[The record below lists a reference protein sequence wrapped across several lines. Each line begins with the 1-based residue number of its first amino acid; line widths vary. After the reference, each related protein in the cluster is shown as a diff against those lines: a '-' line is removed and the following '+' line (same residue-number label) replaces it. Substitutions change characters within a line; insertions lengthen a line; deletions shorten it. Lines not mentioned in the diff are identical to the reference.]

1 MDRSLLTLSTIGIL
15 LIFLLSSCGVN
26 ERTDFPEDELRQ
38 LVENFRGD
46 VGVYILDLES
56 GADFSLNGDTLFPT
70 ASTIKIPIM
79 IGLFDKM
86 DQGEIGYGDTVLYDG
101 EHDDTWGNDIIN
113 QLQPGAEVEVKRLI
127 HLMMSTSNN
136 TASLWNQHLAGTGT
150 RINEL
155 MDELGFTDTK
165 VNSRTDGRHS
175 NWERYGWG
183 QSTPKNL
190 AEMLLQ
196 MHRGELISRHASE
209 KMYRIM
215 TRNFWDG
222 ESLSQI
228 PPYVNVASKNGSV
241 SRSKAEVLFVNG
253 PSGDYLFS
261 VMTKNQEDDRR
272 EDDNEGFVLLREISA
287 LLYSHFEPGDSWSP
301 NPEMAEF

>member
-26 ERTDFPEDELRQ
+26 ERTDFPEDEIRQ

-155 MDELGFTDTK
+155 MDELGLTDTK

-301 NPEMAEF
+301 NPEMAGF